1 MKKAFAIALS
11 AVLAI
16 GVTACGGGQTT
27 TREDTN
33 APAAAAVRAPTATN
47 PQYLLIFAMVIYSF
61 HIMSKIALL
70 DYSFSNVS
78 IVILLSEKEKKNI
91 KEVAWQ

>member
-33 APAAAAVRAPTATN
+33 APAAAAAAADGIRHVRKHGTSEVRSL
-47 PQYLLIFAMVIYSF
+47 QEW
-61 HIMSKIALL
+61 HK
-70 DYSFSNVS
+70 S
-78 IVILLSEKEKKNI
+78 I
-91 KEVAWQ
+91 Q